1 MEYRLR
7 PAVRSDCEVI
17 ARAIALSS
25 GGYAQ
30 IGWQERQADY
40 PGLGLLEIG
49 SRLYARDEPP
59 FTWRNCT
66 VAEADQPLGVML
78 AYGIDASYE
87 SVEPAVGGDDET
99 TRDVFYPARM
109 EVPDSWYICG
119 MTIFEPWR
127 GRGIGSRLLR
137 FANEQAARM
146 GYRRLSLIAF
156 EQNQGSVRL
165 YLRHGFRIVERRRI
179 VAHAMIEYTG
189 DALLMTA
196 SQARDENDASSD

>member
-1 MEYRLR
+1 MEYQLR
-7 PAVRSDCEVI
+7 PAVESDCDVI

-30 IGWQERQADY
+30 IGWQARQADY

-49 SRLYARDEPP
+49 SRLYALDQPP

-66 VAEADQPLGVML
+66 VAEANQPLGVML
-78 AYGIDASYE
+78 AYGIDADYQ
-87 SVEPAVGGDDET
+87 SVEPTVGGDGEA

-109 EVPDSWYICG
+109 EAPDSWYICG
-119 MTIFEPWR
+119 MTVFEPWR
-127 GRGIGSRLLR
+127 GQGIGNRLLR
-137 FANEQAARM
+137 FANEQATRM

-165 YLRHGFRIVERRRI
+165 YLRHGFRIVERRSI
-179 VAHAMIEYTG
+179 VAHPIIEYTG

-196 SQARDENDASSD
+196 SAARDENSASPD